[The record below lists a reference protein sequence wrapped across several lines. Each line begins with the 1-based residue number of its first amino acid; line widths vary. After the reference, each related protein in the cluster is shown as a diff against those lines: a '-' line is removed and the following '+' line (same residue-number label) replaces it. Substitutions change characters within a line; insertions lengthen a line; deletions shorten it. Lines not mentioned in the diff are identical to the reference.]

1 MVNSVNK
8 KLVAALL
15 VSVSLAAC
23 AVGPDYKKPATD
35 LPQEWP
41 WHKEAAMTNGGS
53 PQDVIAPNW
62 WQEFQ
67 DPALTALIEEGLDA
81 NADLVTAAARV
92 SQARAMLTIKEA
104 DLYPSL
110 DAQANASR
118 TSNSE
123 MARMGGF
130 ALNSKPFNDFGL
142 GAVLNYELDL
152 WGRLRRSKESAKAQ
166 LLSVKANRDAI
177 RLAVVSNIA
186 ISYFNL
192 RALDAQLDITNNTIA
207 SRKDALEFQRKQ
219 YDMGG
224 ENALTFHQAEAE
236 LADAQAQKPALEQAR
251 LEQETALSVL
261 LGRSPRDIL
270 DGVIN
275 AGKSVDTLSV
285 VPKLPNDLP
294 STLLERRPDI
304 YAAEQSLVAAN
315 ADIGVAKADYFPRL
329 SLSSLLGLNATDID
343 NVLKSHARRW
353 QLAGTAS
360 VPLVDFGKRS
370 ANVESA
376 EAGRDIALAGYE
388 QTVRVAFKEVI
399 DALSSETTSTA
410 RERAQIRQMT
420 SRAESL
426 RLSDLRYKS
435 GYSNYLEVLDA
446 QRFLHTAQLA
456 RVTAKRDRLIAVVN
470 LYRSLGG
477 GWSETGAAPVL
488 SPVTV
493 QRTALQPVTI
503 GSTSQDSA
511 VAQAKAAEPI
521 KAEPVIDVKASEPKI
536 DATPVTKTEAAPKAE
551 PAPKAAVKKAKP
563 VPVDTRPPVSVAE
576 RVRTNTTHLPDE
588 MME

>member
-1 MVNSVNK
+1 MVNTVNK
-8 KLVAALL
+8 NLVAALL

-23 AVGPDYKKPATD
+23 AVGPDYKKPTLD

-41 WHKEAAMTNGGS
+41 WHKEASMTEGGS
-53 PQDVIAPNW
+53 RYDVVSPTW

-67 DPALTALIEEGLDA
+67 DPALTTLIEEGLEA

-92 SQARAMLTIKEA
+92 AQARAMLTVKEA

-110 DAQANASR
+110 DAQANATR

-186 ISYFNL
+186 VSYFNL

-270 DGVIN
+270 DGVII

-285 VPKLPNDLP
+285 VPKLPNELP
-294 STLLERRPDI
+294 SVLLERRPDI
-304 YAAEQSLVAAN
+304 FAAEQTLVAAN

-370 ANVESA
+370 ANVDSA
-376 EAGRDIALAGYE
+376 EAGRDIAMAEYE
-388 QTVRVAFKEVI
+388 QTIRVAFKEVI

-446 QRFLHTAQLA
+446 QRFLHAAQLA
-456 RVTAKRDRLIAVVN
+456 RVTAKRDRLISVVN
-470 LYRSLGG
+470 LYRALGG
-477 GWSETGAAPVL
+477 GWNQIGTAPVL

-493 QRTALQPVTI
+493 QRTTLQPVSI

-511 VAQAKAAEPI
+511 VTQTKMNTAAKAG
-521 KAEPVIDVKASEPKI
+521 PVIEVKASEPKPEVKPK
-536 DATPVTKTEAAPKAE
+536 PVIKAAPEKEAALK
-551 PAPKAAVKKAKP
+551 KAVKKVEPKH
-563 VPVDTRPPVSVAE
+563 VDAPPAVSVSE
-576 RVRTNTTHLPDE
+576 RIRTNTTHLPNE